1 MPKKIEKTTA
11 KKKRKPRKKN
21 KVRQYFHE
29 GTQAAIEQFQAEES
43 LEKKAKIYESE
54 ILPAFEKLSENL
66 IFIHRFTSLHSSY
79 EDLKN
84 DCITFLYEALY
95 KFDASRGTKAFSY
108 YNVVAKNFLIIK
120 SKQRTKFLKRNI
132 SLENP
137 AAFTQDETISLND
150 HNSVPAQEERII
162 REEKRDVILEMIEK
176 IEDIVKSDNERAC
189 IYAVRHLFENADEL
203 EFLNKRAVFVYLRE
217 MSGLN
222 PKQLT
227 TTISS
232 LKKKYN
238 ELRKLE
244 EFDAFL

>member
-1 MPKKIEKTTA
+1 MSEKPAAA
-11 KKKRKPRKKN
+11 KKKRKPRKKS
-21 KVRQYFHE
+21 KLKQYFHE
-29 GTQAAIEQFQAEES
+29 GTQAATEKFQAESS
-43 LEKKAKIYESE
+43 LEEKAKIYQAE

-108 YNVVAKNFLIIK
+108 FNVVAKNFLIIK

-132 SLENP
+132 SIENP
-137 AAFTQDETISLND
+137 ASFTQDETVSL
-150 HNSVPAQEERII
+150 HNQNTVPAQEERII
-162 REEKRDVILEMIEK
+162 REEKRTVILEMIVK
-176 IEDIVKSDNERAC
+176 IEEIVKSENERSC
-189 IYAVRHLFENADEL
+189 IYAVRKLFENADDL
-203 EFLNKRAVFVYLRE
+203 EFLNKRAIFVYLRE

-244 EFDAFL
+244 EFDAFF

>member
-1 MPKKIEKTTA
+1 MPKKNEKTTV

-108 YNVVAKNFLIIK
+108 FNVVAKNFLIIK

-150 HNSVPAQEERII
+150 HNSVPAQE
-162 REEKRDVILEMIEK
+162 
-176 IEDIVKSDNERAC
+176 
-189 IYAVRHLFENADEL
+189 HLFENADEL

>member
-1 MPKKIEKTTA
+1 MPKKNEKTEA
-11 KKKRKPRKKN
+11 KKKRKSRKEN
-21 KVRQYFHE
+21 KISQYFHE
-29 GTQAAIEQFQAEES
+29 GTQSAIEQFQAEES
-43 LEKKAKIYESE
+43 LEKKTQIYESE

-108 YNVVAKNFLIIK
+108 FNVVAKNFLIIK

-238 ELRKLE
+238 EIRKLE